1 MQIDILTIFPN
12 MFDSPFSESIIKRAQ
27 QKQAITINVHDL
39 RQWTTDAH
47 HTTDDRPY
55 GGGPGMVMLVEPI
68 DKAVQQLKL
77 QNKNIKVIVT
87 AASGTPFTQSKAQ
100 DYKELDQ
107 LIIIAGHYEGID
119 QRVIDHLADE
129 SISIG
134 NYVLTGG
141 ELPAMVITDA
151 VTRLIPGVLGDPESI
166 VDESHSEEGY
176 LEYPHYTRPEDYQG
190 WKVPDILLSG
200 NHAAI
205 ATWRRDQSKRK

>member
-1 MQIDILTIFPN
+1 MQIDIITIFPE
-12 MFDSPFSESIIKRAQ
+12 MFTGPFSESIVKRAI
-27 QKQAITINVHDL
+27 QKELVTINVHDL
-39 RQWTTDAH
+39 RQWTSDPH

-68 DKAVQQLKL
+68 DRAIKAVKQTEGH
-77 QNKNIKVIVT
+77 IKVVVT
-87 AASGTPFTQSKAQ
+87 AASGALFTQAKAHE
-100 DYKELDQ
+100 YKQHDQ

-119 QRVIDHLADE
+119 QRVVDYLADE

-151 VTRLIPGVLGDPESI
+151 ITRLIPGVVGDPDSI

-176 LEYPHYTRPEDYQG
+176 LEYPQYTRPEEYGG
-190 WKVPDILLSG
+190 WKVPEVLLSG
-200 NHAAI
+200 NHANI
-205 ATWRRDQSKRK
+205 ALWRRQQSKKQ